1 MELMLE
7 VISRVI
13 LVTYFFI
20 LLMLASQHIKFRLL
34 PNSKYVIYCNYVNE
48 KNRSQAESQMQYYEF
63 IVKGMLIQLA
73 GLLWASFIVH
83 QLWFTIISMIAAIC
97 VLIESLSVNWIFP
110 TRMER
115 KEWILLYMKRIVG
128 IIGDAYLV
136 MTLIAL
142 CFIY

>member
-13 LVTYFFI
+13 LVSYFFM

-115 KEWILLYMKRIVG
+115 KDWILLYMKRIVG

-142 CFIY
+142 CVIY